1 MKITKLRLKQLILEE
16 LEAVSLGSEVPE
28 EEPQTMEALLAD
40 LQELLEGWPAC
51 DDEPGGMACIYHKDL
66 EKVLVKY
73 NAPGCAAGA
82 HEKESAWSGNVPVP
96 EPMQ

>member
-40 LQELLEGWPAC
+40 LQELLEGW
-51 DDEPGGMACIYHKDL
+51 
-66 EKVLVKY
+66 
-73 NAPGCAAGA
+73 
-82 HEKESAWSGNVPVP
+82 
-96 EPMQ
+96 